1 MSELNQTEV
10 LIRVLDG
17 EDGAEATQCVELGR
31 FELKGLPARPD
42 LIGRIEITFN
52 LDRNG
57 MLTAT
62 ARDTVSGK
70 TAEMKIT
77 YTNKDKAA

>member
-1 MSELNQTEV
+1 MTEPKQTEV

-17 EDGAEATQCVELGR
+17 EDGTEANMCVELGR
-31 FELKGLPARPD
+31 FDLKGLPPRPD
-42 LIGRIEITFN
+42 LIGRIEIAFD

-62 ARDTVSGK
+62 AHDAVSGK
-70 TAEMKIT
+70 SAELKIT
-77 YTNKDKAA
+77 YKNEADAA

>member
-1 MSELNQTEV
+1 MCRARAFRTK
-10 LIRVLDG
+10 
-17 EDGAEATQCVELGR
+17 R
-31 FELKGLPARPD
+31 FACRPD

-62 ARDTVSGK
+62 ARDTESGK

-77 YTNKDKAA
+77 YKDKAEAA